1 MPKACAYV
9 LAKPHFC
16 PTSIKAKIYLGL
28 EKRFFFRKFAKL
40 MTIQEAQQKVDEW
53 IRTYGVRYFSP
64 LTNMAQLTEEVG
76 EVARIISR
84 TYGEQSFKPSDKGKD
99 LGDELADVLWV
110 VLCLAN
116 QTGVDLTAALE
127 RNFDK
132 KTNRDAFRH
141 LNNEKLSK

>member
-1 MPKACAYV
+1 
-9 LAKPHFC
+9 
-16 PTSIKAKIYLGL
+16 
-28 EKRFFFRKFAKL
+28 

-84 TYGEQSFKPSDKGKD
+84 TYGEQSVKD

>member
-1 MPKACAYV
+1 M
-9 LAKPHFC
+9 
-16 PTSIKAKIYLGL
+16 
-28 EKRFFFRKFAKL
+28 L

-76 EVARIISR
+76 GVARIISR